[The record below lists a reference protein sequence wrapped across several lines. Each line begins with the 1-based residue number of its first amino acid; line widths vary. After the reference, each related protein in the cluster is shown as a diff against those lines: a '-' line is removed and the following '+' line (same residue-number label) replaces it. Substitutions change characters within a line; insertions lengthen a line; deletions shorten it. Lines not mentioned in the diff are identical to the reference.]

1 MGVATRNRSA
11 DHATVIPAHVV
22 PHRRLDV
29 PFSGDE
35 KAILTAFLDRYRGTI
50 LWKLDGLTTE
60 QASAR
65 LVPSVTTS
73 LGIVKHLAY
82 VERWWFQMNFAGD
95 PVSFPWP
102 KDEPD
107 EDIDFR
113 LTEADTIERLSAL
126 YEQEIARSREIVAG
140 ASLQDLGK
148 DLGNGKHRSLRCIIL
163 PIIEESALHAV
174 HALILRE
181 FADA

>member
-1 MGVATRNRSA
+1 
-11 DHATVIPAHVV
+11 VIPAHVV

-29 PFSGDE
+29 PLVGDE
-35 KAILTAFLDRYRGTI
+35 KNMLSAFLDRYRETMV
-50 LWKLDGLTTE
+50 WKLDGLSKE

-65 LVPSVTTS
+65 LVPSPTTL

-102 KDEPD
+102 EDEPD

-113 LTEADTIERLSAL
+113 VTTTDTIEGIRAL
-126 YEQEIARSREIVAG
+126 YEQECARSREIVAA
-140 ASLQDLGK
+140 ASLDDLAK
-148 DLGNGKHRSLRCIIL
+148 DQKRGDRTMRWIMVHM
-163 PIIEESALHAV
+163 IEETARHAG
-174 HALILRE
+174 HADILRE
-181 FADA
+181 LTDGAIGQ